1 MTIGHH
7 PVQPHP
13 EHRDS
18 FIAHLEG
25 LIPELRGFGYQ
36 ALEAEALMAI
46 HRLGGA
52 DESRNVE
59 LIELGLGLTGSAA
72 RLWRQVANARRIL
85 NDVEGAACAYEKV
98 TEVLSP
104 HAQLAT
110 WKQEVLDK
118 SYGQAGLAWHE
129 LAQAASQTGDKS
141 KAAACMLK
149 AAMSFSASPL
159 PLKDWQAE
167 LVEKYPARAGLA
179 FHELS
184 KEAEAAGDKARWAE
198 LLLQCAQA
206 YAASPAPLKDWA
218 ITLRDRNPARAG
230 GLYMELAKEA
240 ETQGQLALAAQWRLR
255 MADAFRAATVPL
267 AAWQQE
273 PADLG
278 PARAGYLHHQLAED
292 AKLKDDKLAQAE
304 HLAASADAFARSTV
318 SLKPWQIEARDGNHL
333 KAGKL
338 VGAVAEE
345 CQAAVRGEKLAD
357 LYFKAASYYKAA
369 PIQGS
374 ASQVNTMGDMCLKA
388 ADLYRQANRYKVD
401 FLFAKEIS
409 CFAA

>member
-1 MTIGHH
+1 
-7 PVQPHP
+7 VQLLP

-18 FIAHLEG
+18 FIGHLEG
-25 LIPELRGFGYQ
+25 LILELRGFGYQ

-46 HRLGGA
+46 HRIGGT
-52 DESRNVE
+52 DEPRNVE
-59 LIELGLGLTGSAA
+59 LIELGVGLTGSAV

-85 NDVEGAACAYEKV
+85 KDVEGAACAYEKV
-98 TEVLSP
+98 TEVLTSLP
-104 HAQLAT
+104 APLPT
-110 WKQEVLDK
+110 WKQEALDK

-129 LAQAASQTGDKS
+129 MAQAASQAGDKA

-149 AAMSFSASPL
+149 AAKSFSASPL

-179 FHELS
+179 YHELS

-198 LLLQCAQA
+198 LLLQCARA
-206 YAASPAPLKDWA
+206 YAASSAPLKDWA
-218 ITLRDRNPARAG
+218 ITLRDRNPVRAG
-230 GLYMELAKEA
+230 NLYMELAKEA
-240 ETQGQLALAAQWRLR
+240 EAQGQLAQGAQWRLR
-255 MADAFRAATVPL
+255 MSEAFHAATSPL

-318 SLKPWQIEARDGNHL
+318 PLKPWQIEARDGNHL
-333 KAGKL
+333 RAGKL
-338 VGAVAEE
+338 VSAVAEE
-345 CQAAVRGEKLAD
+345 RQMSARGEKLAD
-357 LYFKAASYYKAA
+357 LYLKAASYCRAA

-374 ASQVNTMGDMCLKA
+374 DSQIQAMGEMCLKA
-388 ADLYRQANRYKVD
+388 ADLYRQANRYKVE
-401 FLFAKEIS
+401 FLFAKEIE